1 MLDAWSLLQN
11 NFSQFWSKP
20 IRSFLQLQMELS
32 SYKLIN
38 LDGTIFGIKKIETNL
53 NPFQHKCLD
62 RLDQMGISI
71 FICGI

>member
-1 MLDAWSLLQN
+1 
-11 NFSQFWSKP
+11 
-20 IRSFLQLQMELS
+20 MELS

-62 RLDQMGISI
+62 RLDQISGDFDI
-71 FICGI
+71 YLWNLRVVFYNTLNGSVWRETAL